1 MDWERMTGRI
11 QRSLILTAAA
21 LILFSGVNG
30 VWARNGLSGMN
41 ELVVIEKQT
50 GPNRVVIED
59 VEFQLTPDAEV
70 LDEKG
75 RPTRLERVSF
85 PTEARVGL
93 SAAGRGIWKI
103 HFIQIKRMPH

>member
-1 MDWERMTGRI
+1 MDRERMIGRI
-11 QRSLILTAAA
+11 QRSLILTVAA
-21 LILFSGVNG
+21 LILFSGVIE
-30 VWARNGLSGMN
+30 VWAQNGPSGMN

-59 VEFQLTPDAEV
+59 DEFQLTPDAKI

-85 PTEARVGL
+85 PTEALVGL
-93 SAAGRGIWKI
+93 SAAGRGTWKI